1 MTPAFGKDGDVS
13 LFLSWEAARGAGGGG
28 GGRGLEN
35 WVLFVLIRE
44 AH

>member
-28 GGRGLEN
+28 GGAGIRKLG
-35 WVLFVLIRE
+35 FVRVN
-44 AH
+44 